1 MKKEKIKKI
10 TGIALSNLVI
20 FLILLILCDYW
31 VYSYAIFEREQ
42 YKKTPAKSHFKY
54 KFYNKTITLKEA
66 RKNLTRLRE
75 PSGLNYKNK
84 HKIMLFGCSF
94 VYGYELNENQTIG
107 YKLSNFLKI
116 PVYNRAMVGGNPQEL
131 WYQVAA
137 EGSEDFYNE
146 VPLTDTYIYTIIDSH
161 FERIYNFYPVY
172 TYRHPLNYLT
182 SKGELKRDIQQSLLL
197 NLLKISYSY
206 RFIEQKIK
214 YNFLTNKDNYPKIIN
229 NTALYLIES
238 KKELEKRNKQKIN
251 FIVLFYDKIRYEKE
265 LEQKLKENG
274 IHVIK
279 TKDLT
284 KEDLKSLKYT
294 LSKTN
299 KHPNE
304 AAWDLLTPLIAKE
317 IKKIWKENEN

>member
-1 MKKEKIKKI
+1 MKIKKNTKI
-10 TGIALSNLVI
+10 ILSNLAI
-20 FLILLILCDYW
+20 FLTLLTVCDYF
-31 VYSYAIFEREQ
+31 VYIFSLQDTKLFQKNPSIKIPFEYRF
-42 YKKTPAKSHFKY
+42 YGKKR
-54 KFYNKTITLKEA
+54 TIKEE
-66 RKNLTRLRE
+66 KENLSSLRN
-75 PSGLNYKNK
+75 PSGLNYTNSR
-84 HKIMLFGCSF
+84 KIVLFGCSF
-94 VYGYELNENQTIG
+94 VYGHGLNENQTIG

-251 FIVLFYDKIRYEKE
+251 FIVLFYDKIRYEEE

-274 IHVIK
+274 IYVIK

-284 KEDLKSLKYT
+284 KEDLRSLKYT
-294 LSKTN
+294 LSETD

-317 IKKIWKENEN
+317 IEKIWAQNP